1 MIFGA
6 FRHRCRESA
15 GWFHRSAPVA
25 RADGWPAAHTTT
37 RRHEDTNLKL
47 FKDFVSSCRR
57 VFVSPCEPK
66 AYIYVLEI
74 GYVII
79 QSGRVSPQLL
89 SFAKAAFDLEFVTAE
104 YGHELYRTPLASGA
118 SSRPSRLDPAR

>member
-1 MIFGA
+1 MSVLLDL
-6 FRHRCRESA
+6 SA
-15 GWFHRSAPVA
+15 GRPVSAERVE
-25 RADGWPAAHTTT
+25 RAIERAHLSQP
-37 RRHEDTNLKL
+37 R
-47 FKDFVSSCRR
+47 
-57 VFVSPCEPK
+57 
-66 AYIYVLEI
+66 LEI

-79 QSGRVSPQLL
+79 QTGRVSPQLL